1 MTKTL
6 QLDLPLKNL
15 IRKSENTDSPSKAIF
30 FLHGFGSNMQ
40 DLFGLCP
47 FFDKSWTCIS
57 LQASIPVQ
65 YNGWAWAE
73 LNFENIGNLPK
84 PEQIRNHQ
92 KSVIESIKKSIQ
104 KLDLDPKR
112 INILGFSQGASLSLY
127 SGLLNASVFR
137 TVVALSGFLP
147 VKERINDFDPKK
159 VINLDVFMG
168 HGKLDAVVPVQ
179 LGQNTLAGLKELGLK
194 PTYIEYNAEH
204 TIPNECLQDVL
215 KWLSDKNKSKEV

>member
-6 QLDLPLKNL
+6 QLDLPLNNL

-40 DLFGLCP
+40 DLFGLCA

-73 LNFENIGNLPK
+73 LDFENIGKLPK
-84 PEQIRNHQ
+84 PEQMRNHQ

-127 SGLLNASVFR
+127 SGLLNTSVFR

-168 HGKLDAVVPVQ
+168 HGKLDAVVPIQ

-194 PTYIEYNAEH
+194 PTYVEYNSEH
-204 TIPNECLQDVL
+204 TIPNECLRDVL
-215 KWLSDKNKSKEV
+215 KWLSDKNKKA

>member
-6 QLDLPLKNL
+6 QLDLPLNNL

-73 LNFENIGNLPK
+73 LDFENIGNLPK

-127 SGLLNASVFR
+127 SGLLNTSVFR

-168 HGKLDAVVPVQ
+168 HGKLDAVVPIQ

-194 PTYIEYNAEH
+194 PT
-204 TIPNECLQDVL
+204 
-215 KWLSDKNKSKEV
+215 LSLIHISEPTRR